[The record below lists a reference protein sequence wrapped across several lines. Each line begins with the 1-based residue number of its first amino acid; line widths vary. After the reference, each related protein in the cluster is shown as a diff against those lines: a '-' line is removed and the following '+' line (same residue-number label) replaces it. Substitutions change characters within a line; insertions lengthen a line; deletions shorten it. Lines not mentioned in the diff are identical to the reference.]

1 MASAKKLYTQ
11 SKYGDFNKKGL
22 MKRTVLMLVVIVFL
36 AFISAELA
44 FAANIT
50 HKVKSGDNL
59 YTVAKKYRVSV
70 DQLKSLNSLSSN
82 KLKLGQVLVIKNEG
96 TAAPVAR
103 REPEI
108 VPVGY

>member
-1 MASAKKLYTQ
+1 
-11 SKYGDFNKKGL
+11 
-22 MKRTVLMLVVIVFL
+22 MLVVIVFL
-36 AFISAELA
+36 AFTSAELA

-82 KLKLGQVLVIKNEG
+82 KLE
-96 TAAPVAR
+96 AR
-103 REPEI
+103 PGSRHQE
-108 VPVGY
+108 